1 MKAIVVL
8 AINAPSP
15 EVIGEVLDAIDPT
28 EVPYFA
34 GKVWISVEEYAQH
47 VIDYLEE
54 SDEGGALDK
63 PKEDGHG

>member
-1 MKAIVVL
+1 MKTIVVL
-8 AINAPSP
+8 LINAPNP
-15 EVIGEVLDAIDPT
+15 EVIGDVLDAIDPT

-54 SDEGGALDK
+54 SGDGGPLEQ
-63 PKEDGHG
+63 PKEDT